1 MVQKLNLHAE
11 ITVILINYN
20 QSKYLRDAIKSVL
33 NQSYKDY
40 ELIIIDNGSIDNS
53 KKIIE
58 TFLNDNRIN
67 YLNYNKN
74 DAVTKRLNHAIS
86 IAKGKY
92 INFLMADD
100 MIEKNKLNNQ
110 LNIFKKLDDDY
121 GIVYG
126 PSIII
131 NENNK
136 KNYLKNFLKING
148 NGLSEQL
155 KKNLVNGHINFNSA
169 LIKKKCLI
177 DYPMLETIFIE
188 TESIFLCFA
197 LKYKFKYDSNPVCYF
212 REHSENIGKKIFD
225 NLDRHIKRI
234 EELRKFN
241 LIEKK
246 CKDEEIQN
254 YKGNIILNII
264 WYNLRTNGVKKKNW
278 KLIREIIKNHK
289 YLLIKIKFFLSLIL
303 TFTPNTITLIL
314 NYIIDRIRRTKHN
327 NIRLD

>member
-1 MVQKLNLHAE
+1 
-11 ITVILINYN
+11 
-20 QSKYLRDAIKSVL
+20 
-33 NQSYKDY
+33 
-40 ELIIIDNGSIDNS
+40 
-53 KKIIE
+53 
-58 TFLNDNRIN
+58 
-67 YLNYNKN
+67 
-74 DAVTKRLNHAIS
+74 
-86 IAKGKY
+86 
-92 INFLMADD
+92 MADD
-100 MIEKNKLNNQ
+100 MIEKNKLNSQ

-121 GIVYG
+121 GVVYG

-136 KNYLKNFLKING
+136 QNYLADVVKING

-155 KKNLVNGHINFNSA
+155 KKNLLNGHINFNSA

-177 DYPMLETIFIE
+177 DYPMLENIFIE

-264 WYNLRTNGVKKKNW
+264 WYNLRTNGIKKTTGN
-278 KLIREIIKNHK
+278 
-289 YLLIKIKFFLSLIL
+289 
-303 TFTPNTITLIL
+303 
-314 NYIIDRIRRTKHN
+314 
-327 NIRLD
+327 